1 MLQYGDPP
9 TDWRNEVFIKAYNE
23 VAVDVAQRLNVPVI
37 DVFNVASALSDLS
50 WDGAHYLLPV
60 EREIAR
66 VVLHIL
72 SI

>member
-9 TDWRNEVFIKAYNE
+9 KEWRNEVFIKAYNE
-23 VAVDVAQRLNVPVI
+23 VAVDVAQRLDVPVI
-37 DVFNVASALSDLS
+37 DVFNVASTLSDLS
-50 WDGAHYLLPV
+50 WDGHHYILPV
-60 EREIAR
+60 GREIAR